1 MSPTLTFDEFLSQYD
16 SDAAAQHLAQGEEQR
31 QEFLRRFPLD
41 GWADM
46 TVERYAQGHP
56 DYKEAVTYWLQYA
69 TKSLG
74 HVMLGDAKNGLI
86 YFNKKKG
93 EWITFWQY
101 GSPEEAWT
109 TIRAAWVQ
117 AFDLASQGRWQEIE
131 AISTLRPAA
140 SLLVKALHIYYPD
153 EILPITSST
162 HIKRFLADLGRPL
175 PGAAL
180 DFIMLNR
187 ELLSRVRKVDA
198 FEGWSTQKITNFLYG
213 WDDPKAAKAAKKAA
227 TAETPSHPMIEEHEA
242 GSLFA
247 EIQAALEWKG
257 QVILY
262 GPPGTGK
269 TYQAR
274 RFAVSWLLREQGDDN
289 AAQVLEDPA
298 EFLRAENRLSTA
310 STSSRVWWMVANPSH
325 WAWKTLFDE
334 GRVSYSYGR
343 IKKHY
348 SQVQVGDLVV
358 GYQGTPD
365 KRIVAL
371 ASIKRG
377 FSMEGDEPA
386 IELAPLMRVE
396 NGLTYEELAADPI
409 LGTCEPIRNRN
420 QGTLFSLTESEATY
434 LLSLLAERDPK
445 IQSHIDE
452 TKPGT
457 GIGQLT
463 TLTFHPSYS
472 YEDFIEGF
480 RPVDTGD
487 AGLSLALTDGVL
499 KQVCIEAQARP
510 TEKFAVLIDEIN
522 RANVAKVFGEIIT
535 LLERDKRGMVVTLP
549 QSRDAFMIPPNVY
562 FIATMNT
569 ADRSIKLLDVA
580 LRRRFAFVELL
591 PDLSEDS
598 PLFEQAIEGSGL
610 TLDGFLR
617 GLNEAIARQEGREKQ
632 IGHSFFIRDGEPIAD
647 AEGFARVFRQEVLP
661 LLQEYCYDDYTTL
674 ATYLGDTLVDAESQ
688 TINSEAL
695 ADPHQLVKALADRF
709 LASDEAE

>member
-1 MSPTLTFDEFLSQYD
+1 MSPTSTFDEFLSQYD
-16 SDAAAQHLAQGEEQR
+16 PAVAEHLARGEEQR

-46 TVERYAQGHP
+46 TVERYAQGLP
-56 DYKEAVTYWLQYA
+56 GFKDAFMYWLQYA
-69 TKSLG
+69 TKALG

-93 EWITFWQY
+93 EWVTFWQY

-109 TIRAAWVQ
+109 EIRAAWVH

-140 SLLVKALHIYYPD
+140 ALLVKALHIYYPD

-162 HIKRFLADLGRPL
+162 HIKRFLADLGQPL

-187 ELLSRVRKVDA
+187 KLLSTVRELDS
-198 FEGWSTQKITNFLYG
+198 FQGWSTQQITNFFYR
-213 WDDPKAAKAAKKAA
+213 WDDPKAARGAKKEAIVA
-227 TAETPSHPMIEEHEA
+227 TPSQPVVVEGETA
-242 GSLFA
+242 ALFA

-274 RFAVSWLLREQGDDN
+274 RFAVSWLLREQGDDK
-289 AAQVLEDPA
+289 AERVLEDP
-298 EFLRAENRLSTA
+298 EELLRVENRLSTA
-310 STSSRVWWMVANPSH
+310 SAASRVWWMVANPSQ
-325 WAWKTLFDE
+325 WAWKTLFDD
-334 GRVSYSYGR
+334 GTVVYSYGR

-371 ASIKRG
+371 ASVKRG
-377 FSMEGDEPA
+377 FSTEGGEPT
-386 IELAPLMRVE
+386 IELAPLAPVE

-420 QGTLFSLTESEATY
+420 QGTLFSLLESEATY
-434 LLSLLAERDPK
+434 LLSLLAERNPG
-445 IQSHIDE
+445 IQTHIDE

-480 RPVDTGD
+480 RPVENGD

-499 KQVCIEAQARP
+499 KEVCLEARVRP
-510 TEKFAVLIDEIN
+510 KEKFAVLIDEIN

-535 LLERDKRGMVVTLP
+535 LLEKDKRGMVVTLP

-580 LRRRFAFVELL
+580 LRRRFAFVELM

-598 PLFEQAIEGSGL
+598 PLFERAIEGNGL

-661 LLQEYCYDDYTTL
+661 LLQEYCYDDYATL

-688 TINSEAL
+688 TLNSDAL

-709 LASDEAE
+709 LSTDDAG